1 MIRGQ
6 HPIYCGDEVNT
17 GSNPVLTTKNK
28 KNMKNNNIKALIGL
42 VSALALVYVIGQI
55 LLILN

>member
-1 MIRGQ
+1 
-6 HPIYCGDEVNT
+6 
-17 GSNPVLTTKNK
+17 
-28 KNMKNNNIKALIGL
+28 MKNNNIKALIGL